1 MDLLLYGVPS
11 LVALAATIKA
21 GPVVWGFII
30 AVARLPHMTES
41 IWAEFGRN
49 GGSTTRDRIEEIA
62 RQVATTSDMQRD
74 AGASLDRHMVALDRH
89 TASDSIMFQ
98 LIADRL
104 TSMERFLGNIDT
116 LERKEG
122 KA

>member
-1 MDLLLYGVPS
+1 MEIF
-11 LVALAATIKA
+11 LVVAPAIVLLAATIKA
-21 GPVVWGFII
+21 GPVVWGFVI
-30 AVARLPHMTES
+30 AAARLPKMTES

-49 GGSTTRDRIEEIA
+49 GGSTTRDRIEHIA
-62 RQVATTSDMQRD
+62 REVAATTEMQRE
-74 AGASLDRHMVALDRH
+74 AARIVERH

-116 LERKEG
+116 LERKEER
-122 KA
+122 A

>member
-1 MDLLLYGVPS
+1 MDLLLYGAPTVI
-11 LVALAATIKA
+11 LLAALIKA

-49 GGSTTRDRIEEIA
+49 GGSTTRDRIEHIA
-62 RQVATTSDMQRD
+62 RKVDVTTEMQRE
-74 AGASLDRHMVALDRH
+74 AARIVERH

-116 LERKEG
+116 LERKEER
-122 KA
+122 A

>member
-21 GPVVWGFII
+21 GPVVWTFII
-30 AVARLPHMTES
+30 AAARLPQMTEN

-62 RQVATTSDMQRD
+62 RQVSTTVAMQRD
-74 AGASLDRHMVALDRH
+74 AAVLVERH
-89 TASDSIMFQ
+89 TVSDSIMFK

-104 TSMERFLGNIDT
+104 TTMERFIDSIDT

-122 KA
+122 RG

>member
-49 GGSTTRDRIEEIA
+49 GGSTTRDRIEDIA
-62 RQVATTSDMQRD
+62 RKVDVTTEMQRE
-74 AGASLDRHMVALDRH
+74 AARVVERH